1 MNYMWETFK
10 MVFYL
15 LLVIAFIFAVYYLI
29 RKRFSFNSAK
39 ELKIIDSIRLFNGE
53 NIYLIKVYNE
63 IVMLGGSKEELNF
76 LRSWPISEIDVDL
89 SDLKEDKE
97 EKGLFKNKLTAI
109 LDQKNKNKR
118 GEKNINNSNSDQN
131 E

>member
-10 MVFYL
+10 IAFYL
-15 LLVIAFIFAVYYLI
+15 VLVIAFIFAIYYLI
-29 RKRFSFNSAK
+29 RKKFSFSSAK

-53 NIYLIKVYNE
+53 NVYLIKVYNE

-76 LRSWPISEIDVDL
+76 LRSWSISEIDVDL
-89 SDLKEDKE
+89 ADLKEDNEQKS
-97 EKGLFKNKLTAI
+97 LFKDKLTGI
-109 LDQKNKNKR
+109 LDQKNKK